1 MAFVGFRAFMGDAAQ
16 YAAMSA
22 VGKNKMIELGA
33 SSARTSVVLSGPAV
47 GSAQIATVF
56 DTADAYYEASAAALG
71 DAAVQSAMAG
81 ANAVQTNAGLLRLET
96 ETGDCSGAYMVA
108 SQVRNATSATA
119 ADWEEVKSV
128 IEDSML
134 AQGVNGYRGV
144 SMVAAG
150 EMTGGYGNL
159 FYTDSVDAV
168 VNASA
173 NPSPAMVSLMQR
185 LGVAVVNRVI
195 TRTID

>member
-1 MAFVGFRAFMGDAAQ
+1 MGDTAQ
-16 YAAMSA
+16 YVEMAE
-22 VGKNKMIELGA
+22 VGRNKMIELG
-33 SSARTSVVLSGPAV
+33 SSSVRTSVVLSGPAV
-47 GSAQIATVF
+47 GSLQIATVF
-56 DTADAYYEASAAALG
+56 DTADAYYQASAAALG
-71 DAAVQSAMAG
+71 DAGIQSAIAA
-81 ANAVQTNAGLLRLET
+81 ANAAQTNAGLLRLET
-96 ETGDCSGAYMVA
+96 ETGNCSGEYMVA
-108 SQVRNATSATA
+108 SQVRNAAPATA

-150 EMTGGYGNL
+150 EMTGAYGNL

-173 NPSPAMVSLMQR
+173 NPSPAMASLMQR
-185 LGVAVVNRVI
+185 LGVAIVNRVI
-195 TRTID
+195 TRTVD

>member
-1 MAFVGFRAFMGDAAQ
+1 
-16 YAAMSA
+16 
-22 VGKNKMIELGA
+22 
-33 SSARTSVVLSGPAV
+33 
-47 GSAQIATVF
+47 VF
-56 DTADAYYEASAAALG
+56 DTIDAYYEASAAALG
-71 DAAVQSAMAG
+71 DAGIQSAMAG
-81 ANAVQTNAGLLRLET
+81 ASAVQTNAGLARLET

-134 AQGVNGYRGV
+134 GQGVNGYRGL

-150 EMTGGYGNL
+150 EMTGSYGNL

-168 VNASA
+168 VNASS
-173 NPSPAMVSLMQR
+173 NPSPAMGSLMQR
-185 LGVAVVNRVI
+185 LGVTVVNRTI
-195 TRTID
+195 TRTIG